1 MLYNIECWAMK
12 REHDHNVGVAQIGC
26 LSGLVLKQELK
37 WQTKISKIIYRDIPS
52 ENKIKR
58 NHLK

>member
-1 MLYNIECWAMK
+1 MK

-26 LSGLVLKQELK
+26 LSGLVVKQELK
-37 WQTKISKIIYRDIPS
+37 WQTKISKILYRDIPS